1 MKVYLTLNNCGD
13 QNLPLSVMVLVSDLY
28 FSSSNSHMWHFFS
41 SLLVV
46 LGLQVYN
53 IKVSVP

>member
-13 QNLPLSVMVLVSDLY
+13 QNLLLYVTVLFSDLY
-28 FSSSNSHMWHFFS
+28 FSSSDSHMWYFFS
-41 SLLVV
+41 SFLVV